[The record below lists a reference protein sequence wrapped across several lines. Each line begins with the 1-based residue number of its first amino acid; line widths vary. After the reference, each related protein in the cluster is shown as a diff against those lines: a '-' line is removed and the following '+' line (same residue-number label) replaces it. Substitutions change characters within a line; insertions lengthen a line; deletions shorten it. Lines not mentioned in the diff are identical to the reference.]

1 MVNQIEFKKDAVMKA
16 EQDFSKLQLP
26 PENRK
31 NVTSFAQ
38 LYTQFLPIS
47 ELAMKGFISMAMRDF
62 QVQEKMDIMK
72 IYQLPRE
79 TQDKWIQKMTAILQD
94 KLEKVLLHPEQ
105 KAALR
110 DAIKNA
116 QDFAHKMV

>member
-1 MVNQIEFKKDAVMKA
+1 MKA

-38 LYTQFLPIS
+38 LYTRFLPIS

-79 TQDKWIQKMTAILQD
+79 TQDKWIQKMTAIL
-94 KLEKVLLHPEQ
+94 
-105 KAALR
+105 
-110 DAIKNA
+110 
-116 QDFAHKMV
+116 